1 MLGGGNPVSGTNPAG
16 TGSNINYIGN
26 RAYVYTGVVD
36 VQNSETTLAKFS
48 VAANQF
54 IEAEI
59 QFGASEASND
69 DILHKIKID
78 GEIVHSFLLSNVTG
92 SLYAFTMP
100 IRVIFAPG
108 SEIELTAE
116 NITGSA
122 GRDITTTVVG
132 KVFS

>member
-1 MLGGGNPVSGTNPAG
+1 MLLGSANPVG
-16 TGSNINYIGN
+16 TGGSNLNYIGN
-26 RAYVYTGVVD
+26 RAYVYTGVVETGTQNVD
-36 VQNSETTLAKFS
+36 VTLAKFS

-69 DILHKIKID
+69 DILHKIIVD
-78 GEIVHSFLLSNVTG
+78 GEVIQSFLLSNVTG

-100 IRVIFAPG
+100 IKVIFAPN
-108 SEIELTAE
+108 SEIQLTAA
-116 NITGSA
+116 NLSSST
-122 GRDITTTVVG
+122 GRDITTTIVG